1 MLQTHSAGRKP
12 SSASDQL
19 GGKRVRTRLSPRP
32 PRLSRD
38 LGWPPLWESP
48 LGRSRAGV
56 WGGALTRHGP
66 QHVWDEDLHQRLVQ
80 DVVAGPH
87 PPEHGVALAQR
98 YQLVLGEDGALR
110 LLVAVGDGVTGDT
123 GEPSARGLLS
133 QDKPSEAAGPPG
145 AGKLPA
151 PWSPLRSTPNK
162 GKCHTSRTPSQRK
175 DHTCVRGSE
184 C

>member
-1 MLQTHSAGRKP
+1 M
-12 SSASDQL
+12 L
-19 GGKRVRTRLSPRP
+19 GGSRAQRQISRGSGLEPDSACP

-38 LGWPPLWESP
+38 LGWPPLWEPP
-48 LGRSRAGV
+48 LGRPRAGV
-56 WGGALTRHGP
+56 WGGALTGHRP
-66 QHVWDEDLHQRLVQ
+66 QHVRDEDLHQRLVQ

-110 LLVAVGDGVTGDT
+110 LLVPAAGRVTGDT

-133 QDKPSEAAGPPG
+133 RDEPREATGPPG

-151 PWSPLRSTPNK
+151 PWSPLRSLCQTR
-162 GKCHTSRTPSQRK
+162 GHATRVAHQ
-175 DHTCVRGSE
+175 VRGKTTHA
-184 C
+184 